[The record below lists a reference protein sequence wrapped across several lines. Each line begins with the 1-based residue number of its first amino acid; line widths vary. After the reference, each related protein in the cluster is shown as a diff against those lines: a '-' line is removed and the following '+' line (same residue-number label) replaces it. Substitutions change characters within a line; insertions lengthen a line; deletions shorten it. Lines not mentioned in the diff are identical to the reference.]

1 MSNKKNSCLLIPGP
15 EGWEIWASEAGNVFS
30 QSLDDG
36 PLLVSEIEDIPS
48 ANLVMGFPVR
58 EALAVPF
65 KVPTNDEAMFDDLAS
80 MHLEKSGIRVEENAG
95 RLTDCFFVD
104 QNDGQ
109 STLLAVVLSAPE
121 PSTLPSPSPSAFDIS
136 ARFFPM
142 AKDAITLWRELGR
155 WVFAVSSHGKLT
167 YFQSLSG
174 ERLSGETIRDV
185 YLALT
190 QLGLQGVN
198 LELRKA
204 VVWTSGSSSDP
215 SDDEVQAFGRQ
226 LGAEV
231 MVEARPNPLMPES
244 ISKLIPA
251 DARSEKRVKDKRQ
264 KRKVLIAAVLVLYIG
279 LATYFGYQYMQLTN
293 SLKKQDAMIGEVR
306 IKHADI
312 ALFNADW
319 QQLAAAV
326 DSQRWPLQLLYRTA
340 TMIPPKQGLRF
351 KVFEAS
357 RERILIQ
364 GEASD
369 LKATSSYAEKI
380 RRSLKDYEWSL
391 PPAEDDRKT
400 NRWKFNYEGK
410 LKGDL

>member
-1 MSNKKNSCLLIPGP
+1 
-15 EGWEIWASEAGNVFS
+15 
-30 QSLDDG
+30 
-36 PLLVSEIEDIPS
+36 
-48 ANLVMGFPVR
+48 
-58 EALAVPF
+58 
-65 KVPTNDEAMFDDLAS
+65 
-80 MHLEKSGIRVEENAG
+80 
-95 RLTDCFFVD
+95 
-104 QNDGQ
+104 
-109 STLLAVVLSAPE
+109 
-121 PSTLPSPSPSAFDIS
+121 
-136 ARFFPM
+136 
-142 AKDAITLWRELGR
+142 
-155 WVFAVSSHGKLT
+155 
-167 YFQSLSG
+167 
-174 ERLSGETIRDV
+174 
-185 YLALT
+185 
-190 QLGLQGVN
+190 LQGVN

-231 MVEARPNPLMPES
+231 MVEAKPNPLMPES

-340 TMIPPKQGLRF
+340 TMIPLKQDLRF